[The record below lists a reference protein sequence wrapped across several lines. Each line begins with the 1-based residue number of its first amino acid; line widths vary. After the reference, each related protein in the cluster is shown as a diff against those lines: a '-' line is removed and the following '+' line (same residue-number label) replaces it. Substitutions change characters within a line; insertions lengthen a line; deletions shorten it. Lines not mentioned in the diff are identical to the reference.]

1 MVKKSANFDY
11 ALLGITLALLAV
23 GLVSLYSASAVES
36 FKHSGN
42 STYYIQKQLLS
53 GVVFGLIGMYVAS
66 RIDYHFW
73 QKNLPLLVVISL
85 GLLAATKLTPLGV
98 SAGGASRWLNLGFTT
113 FQPAE
118 LAKIVLVFYIAAW
131 IGKKGKAINDFTLG
145 LLPSL
150 IIVALFAGM
159 ILWQPDF
166 GTMSVLVGVSFFM
179 LIVGGVNWKYLFW
192 AAVSGFLLTYAIVH
206 FEPYRLKRITAFLN
220 PASDPQG
227 ISYHVNQALL
237 AVGSGGLWGYG
248 YGLSRQKHSY
258 LPEVMGDSIFAVTAE
273 ELGFIRI
280 TAILALFVAF
290 LIRGIALAKKAPDEF
305 GRLTAFGI
313 TAWIALQAIIN
324 IGAMVKLL
332 PLTGI
337 PLPFFSYGSS
347 AMLINLSAVGV
358 LLNISRQAK
367 T

>member
-1 MVKKSANFDY
+1 MIKKVQKFDY
-11 ALLGITLALLAV
+11 VLLALALGLLAV
-23 GLVSLYSASAVES
+23 GLISLYSASAVES
-36 FKHSGN
+36 FKRAGN
-42 STYYIQKQLLS
+42 STYFIQKQLLG
-53 GVVFGLIGMYVAS
+53 GVLLGLLGMYVAAK
-66 RIDYHFW
+66 IDYHFW
-73 QKNLPLLVVISL
+73 QKKLPLLIIVSL

-98 SAGGASRWLNLGFTT
+98 AAGGASRWLDFGFTT
-113 FQPAE
+113 FQPSE
-118 LAKIVLVFYIAAW
+118 LAKLVLVFYMAAW
-131 IGKKGKAINDFTLG
+131 IGKKGKEINDFTLG

-166 GTMSVLVGVSFFM
+166 GTMSVLVGVAFFM
-179 LIVGGVNWKYLFW
+179 LIVGGVNLKYIFW
-192 AAVSGFLLTYAIVH
+192 GSISGLLLLYAVIH

-237 AVGSGGLWGYG
+237 AVGSGSVWGYG

-258 LPEVMGDSIFAVTAE
+258 LPEVMGDSVFAVTAE
-273 ELGFIRI
+273 ELGFVRVMG
-280 TAILALFVAF
+280 ILALFVAF
-290 LIRGIALAKKAPDEF
+290 LMRGISLAKKAPDDF

-313 TAWIALQAIIN
+313 TAWISLQAIIN
-324 IGAMVKLL
+324 IAAMVKLL

-347 AMLINLSAVGV
+347 AMFINLTAIGI
-358 LLNISRQAK
+358 LLNISKQAK
-367 T
+367 A

>member
-1 MVKKSANFDY
+1 MTKKNQKIDY
-11 ALLGITLALLAV
+11 VLLVLALLLLAV

-36 FKHSGN
+36 FKRAGN
-42 STYYIQKQLLS
+42 SVYYIQKQLFG
-53 GVVFGLIGMYVAS
+53 GVILGLIGMYLAS

-73 QKNLPLLVVISL
+73 QKKLPLLIIISV
-85 GLLAATKLTPLGV
+85 GLLAATKLTPLGIE
-98 SAGGASRWLNLGFTT
+98 AGGASRWLDFKITT
-113 FQPAE
+113 FQPSE
-118 LAKIVLVFYIAAW
+118 LAKLVLVFYMAAW
-131 IGKKGKAINDFTLG
+131 VGKKGKEINDFTLG

-150 IIVALFAGM
+150 IILGLFAGM

-166 GTMSVLVGVSFFM
+166 GTMSVLIGVAFFM
-179 LIVGGVNWKYLFW
+179 LIVGGVNLRYIFWGLISGILF
-192 AAVSGFLLTYAIVH
+192 LYALIH

-220 PASDPQG
+220 PAVDPQG

-237 AVGSGGLWGYG
+237 AIGSGSVWGYG

-258 LPEVMGDSIFAVTAE
+258 LPEVMGDSVFAVTAE
-273 ELGFIRI
+273 ELGFVRVMG
-280 TAILALFVAF
+280 ILGLFVAF
-290 LIRGIALAKKAPDEF
+290 LIRGVSLAKKAPDDF
-305 GRLTAFGI
+305 GRFTAFGI
-313 TAWIALQAIIN
+313 TTWISLQAIIN

-347 AMLINLSAVGV
+347 AMLINLIAVGI

-367 T
+367 A